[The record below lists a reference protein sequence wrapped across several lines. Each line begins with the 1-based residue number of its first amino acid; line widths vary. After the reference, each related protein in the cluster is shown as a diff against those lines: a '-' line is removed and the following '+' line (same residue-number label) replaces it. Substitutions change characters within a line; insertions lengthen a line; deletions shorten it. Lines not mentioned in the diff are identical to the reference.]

1 MPLCTRA
8 GDQINRSICG
18 LPSSVIAPG
27 GLGSIH
33 VFSPIFQARS
43 GFRGAPERRF
53 MDFWWD
59 CRNSLCS
66 SLEQQHTPS
75 QLNNTRGACISFLTP
90 GCNISASSQILT
102 LFPPQNQ
109 ENHLSAIKKTHL
121 YCFFFKSK
129 YISPGISIL
138 AVCVIGG
145 ALASKTHYSVN
156 ELDGGILVRHSSRH
170 SNS

>member
-33 VFSPIFQARS
+33 VFSPIFQARR

-90 GCNISASSQILT
+90 GCNTSASSQIPT
-102 LFPPQNQ
+102 LFPPQNK
-109 ENHLSAIKKTHL
+109 ENHLSAIKKPHL
-121 YCFFFKSK
+121 YCFFFSK
-129 YISPGISIL
+129 ANTSPQAFPFWLCALL
-138 AVCVIGG
+138 AVHLPLKLITV
-145 ALASKTHYSVN
+145 
-156 ELDGGILVRHSSRH
+156 
-170 SNS
+170 

>member
-18 LPSSVIAPG
+18 LPSSAIAPG
-27 GLGSIH
+27 GLGCVH
-33 VFSPIFQARS
+33 VFSPIFQARRWFS
-43 GFRGAPERRF
+43 GAPERRF

-75 QLNNTRGACISFLTP
+75 QLNNTHSVRVSFLTP

-102 LFPPQNQ
+102 FFSLQNK
-109 ENHLSAIKKTHL
+109 ENHLSAIKKKPTCIL
-121 YCFFFKSK
+121 FFFQKQ
-129 YISPGISIL
+129 IHLPRHFHFG
-138 AVCVIGG
+138 CVRYWRCTC
-145 ALASKTHYSVN
+145 L
-156 ELDGGILVRHSSRH
+156 
-170 SNS
+170 